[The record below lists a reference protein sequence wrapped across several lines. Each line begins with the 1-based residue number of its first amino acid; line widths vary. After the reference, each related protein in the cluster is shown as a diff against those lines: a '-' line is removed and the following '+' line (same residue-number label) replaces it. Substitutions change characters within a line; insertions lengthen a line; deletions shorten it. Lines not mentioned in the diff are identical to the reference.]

1 MPNTR
6 WYSSLLEGLPPES
19 RRRLSTQLRR
29 SMRTGSLPSRRAWQT
44 TVQQASGLYRVRA

>member
-6 WYSSLLEGLPPES
+6 WYSSLLEGLPPTS

-29 SMRTGSLPSRRAWQT
+29 SVRTDSLPSRRSWRN
-44 TVQQASGLYRVRA
+44 TVERAASAYRPFM